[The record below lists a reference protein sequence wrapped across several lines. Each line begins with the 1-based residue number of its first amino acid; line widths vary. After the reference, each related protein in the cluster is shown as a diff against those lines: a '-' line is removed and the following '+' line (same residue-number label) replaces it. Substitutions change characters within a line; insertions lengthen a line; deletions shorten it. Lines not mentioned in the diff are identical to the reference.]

1 MNTEKEISQGISIEK
16 SGFLKWLDNY
26 WFHYKWPTIGIAFAL
41 IVVLICTIQSCSKEK
56 EDITILYAGTY
67 QMVAEDFNVVNN
79 ILDNTLP
86 KDYDGNGKKSVVI
99 NRFQIY
105 SKEQIEKITAETDAY
120 GVHGFVDTN
129 YNSSQYDAYSTYI
142 LTGESSVLLLDPWL
156 YEALRDNGN
165 GVLMKLE
172 DVFDELPE
180 KTVDGYGIRLGDTE
194 LYREYAGLRVLPA
207 DTVICL
213 MRPIMGGKSYKEK
226 NYIIEKEMFA
236 ALTGVKVKE

>member
-105 SKEQIEKITAETDAY
+105 SKEQIEKITQQIERLR
-120 GVHGFVDTN
+120 
-129 YNSSQYDAYSTYI
+129 NS
-142 LTGESSVLLLDPWL
+142 
-156 YEALRDNGN
+156 
-165 GVLMKLE
+165 
-172 DVFDELPE
+172 
-180 KTVDGYGIRLGDTE
+180 
-194 LYREYAGLRVLPA
+194 
-207 DTVICL
+207 
-213 MRPIMGGKSYKEK
+213 
-226 NYIIEKEMFA
+226 
-236 ALTGVKVKE
+236 